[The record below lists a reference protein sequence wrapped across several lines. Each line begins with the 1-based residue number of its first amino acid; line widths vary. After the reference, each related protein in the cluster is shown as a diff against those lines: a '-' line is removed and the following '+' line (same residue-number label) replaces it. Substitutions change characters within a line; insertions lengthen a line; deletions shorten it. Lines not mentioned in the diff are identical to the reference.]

1 MRIIERVEVVRRER
15 VRVRDHHTFPGKLPT
30 HRSPKPTLT
39 LTSHLGQNVGL
50 GEGRWAVPLKRVM
63 IQGKCEA
70 EGKDNSEGHGVGV
83 GKGKVRVQEGKS
95 KGQYKGEVGGG
106 G

>member
-1 MRIIERVEVVRRER
+1 
-15 VRVRDHHTFPGKLPT
+15 
-30 HRSPKPTLT
+30 
-39 LTSHLGQNVGL
+39 
-50 GEGRWAVPLKRVM
+50 M

-70 EGKDNSEGHGVGV
+70 EGKDNSEGHRVGV
-83 GKGKVRVQEGKS
+83 GKGKVRVQEGKT

>member
-1 MRIIERVEVVRRER
+1 
-15 VRVRDHHTFPGKLPT
+15 
-30 HRSPKPTLT
+30 
-39 LTSHLGQNVGL
+39 
-50 GEGRWAVPLKRVM
+50 M

-106 G
+106 LVVRRRLKDKSEGKGKAEA